1 MSFKFH
7 QSIANGACAKN
18 QLWCAVGNL
27 LMPDNSIGAVTSAI
41 GVVVDEHDPAAL
53 RCAAGEIQADMQ
65 APCQA
70 RRLGPFQRQ
79 RQ

>member
-1 MSFKFH
+1 
-7 QSIANGACAKN
+7 
-18 QLWCAVGNL
+18 
-27 LMPDNSIGAVTSAI
+27 MPDNSIGAVTSAI

-53 RCAAGEIQADMQ
+53 PVCGIVTHGTSGAADDDILSTGDRCAAGEIQADMQ